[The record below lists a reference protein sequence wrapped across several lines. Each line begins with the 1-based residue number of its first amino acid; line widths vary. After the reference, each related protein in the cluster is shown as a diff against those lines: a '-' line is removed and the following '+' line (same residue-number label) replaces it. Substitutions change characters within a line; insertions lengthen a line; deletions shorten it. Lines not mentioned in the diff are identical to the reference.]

1 MASSRVSTLEL
12 FFDLVFVF
20 TVTQVALIVEDD
32 PTWPRVAQA
41 VLELAAI
48 FWMCGGF
55 AWLTNVLGTQTARQR
70 LVILTGMAAFL
81 VTSLALPRA
90 FSDDAKVFGV
100 AYGALTLV
108 HLAGFL
114 LRGSATFAAM
124 LRVGAA
130 NLFGAAL
137 ILIAGFVGGSA
148 RWPLWI
154 AAVAILYLYGLL
166 TSNTESFDIAVEH
179 FAERH
184 GLMILIVLGESL
196 VSVAVAAQSERV
208 TAALIVGALCGLA
221 ATAALWW
228 AYFGGEDEAAAEAF
242 AALPPQQR
250 GNLAL
255 AGYDLPHLAMIGGIL
270 GIAAGS
276 RLSLPDLTSTTSTAA
291 AALIGGGAALF
302 LLAMAAFRFA
312 LRYRTALP
320 RAVTGLL
327 ALATIP
333 IGTEAGAAQQLAVV
347 AALTAALVVSENR
360 RWAVSGLRAPT
371 PAEPDRRYR

>member
-20 TVTQVALIVEDD
+20 TVTQVALIVEDH
-32 PTWPRVAQA
+32 PTWPSVGQA

-48 FWMCGGF
+48 YWMYGGF
-55 AWLTNVLGTQTARQR
+55 AWLTNVLGTETARQR
-70 LVILTGMAAFL
+70 LVVLTGMAAFL

-90 FSDDAKVFGV
+90 FSEDAKVFGV
-100 AYGALTLV
+100 AYFALTLV
-108 HLAGFL
+108 HLGGFL

-124 LRVGAA
+124 VRVGSA
-130 NLFGAAL
+130 NLLGAAL

-148 RWPLWI
+148 HWPLWI
-154 AAVAILYLYGLL
+154 AAVAIFYLYGLL
-166 TSNTESFDIAVEH
+166 TRNTESFDIAVDH

-208 TAALIVGALCGLA
+208 TASLIVGALCGLA

-228 AYFGGEDEAAAEAF
+228 AYFGGEDDAAAEAF
-242 AALPPQQR
+242 AALPAQRR

-270 GIAAGS
+270 AIAAGA
-276 RLSLPDLTSTTSTAA
+276 RLSLPKLTSATETAA

-302 LLAMAAFRFA
+302 LFAMAGFRFA
-312 LRYRTALP
+312 LRYRTPLP
-320 RAVTGLL
+320 RAVTSLL
-327 ALATIP
+327 MLATIP

-347 AALTAALVVSENR
+347 AALTTALVVSENR
-360 RWAVSGLRAPT
+360 PWAISDLREPT
-371 PAEPDRRYR
+371 PAAPGRRYP

>member
-48 FWMCGGF
+48 FWMYGGF

-70 LVILTGMAAFL
+70 FVILTGMAAFL

-154 AAVAILYLYGLL
+154 AAVAILYLWSGRRRRPVVGVLRRRRRGSGRGFRRAAAPAARKPGARRLRPPSPRDDRRHSRHRRRL
-166 TSNTESFDIAVEH
+166 TA
-179 FAERH
+179 
-184 GLMILIVLGESL
+184 
-196 VSVAVAAQSERV
+196 
-208 TAALIVGALCGLA
+208 LA
-221 ATAALWW
+221 A
-228 AYFGGEDEAAAEAF
+228 
-242 AALPPQQR
+242 
-250 GNLAL
+250 
-255 AGYDLPHLAMIGGIL
+255 
-270 GIAAGS
+270 
-276 RLSLPDLTSTTSTAA
+276 
-291 AALIGGGAALF
+291 
-302 LLAMAAFRFA
+302 
-312 LRYRTALP
+312 
-320 RAVTGLL
+320 
-327 ALATIP
+327 
-333 IGTEAGAAQQLAVV
+333 
-347 AALTAALVVSENR
+347 
-360 RWAVSGLRAPT
+360 
-371 PAEPDRRYR
+371 

>member
-20 TVTQVALIVEDD
+20 TVTQVALIVEEH
-32 PTWPRVAQA
+32 PTWPKVAQA

-48 FWMCGGF
+48 YWMYGGF
-55 AWLTNVLGTQTARQR
+55 AWLTNVLGTETARQR
-70 LVILTGMAAFL
+70 LVVLTGMAAFL

-108 HLAGFL
+108 HLGGFL

-130 NLFGAAL
+130 NLLGAAL
-137 ILIAGFVGGSA
+137 ILIAGFAGGSA

-154 AAVAILYLYGLL
+154 AAVAIFYLYGLL
-166 TSNTESFDIAVEH
+166 TSNTESFDIGVEH

-184 GLMILIVLGESL
+184 GLMVLIVLGESL

-228 AYFGGEDEAAAEAF
+228 AYFGGEDEAAAAAF

-302 LLAMAAFRFA
+302 MLAMAAFRFA
-312 LRYRTALP
+312 LRYRTVLP